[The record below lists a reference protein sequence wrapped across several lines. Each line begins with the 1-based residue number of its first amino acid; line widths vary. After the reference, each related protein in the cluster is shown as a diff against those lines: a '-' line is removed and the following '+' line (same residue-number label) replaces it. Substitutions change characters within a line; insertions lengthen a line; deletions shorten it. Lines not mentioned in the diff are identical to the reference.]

1 MMFLLIHLKKLFGC
15 EETINHEAV
24 HSLPKW
30 VQTTLRESKLSSPL
44 PSKTRS
50 SLSAH
55 LHDFANLASS
65 LILLSC
71 LQGADEPQ
79 SFEEAQAN
87 PNWMQAMQEEISSIE
102 KNQT

>member
-1 MMFLLIHLKKLFGC
+1 MSLVTL
-15 EETINHEAV
+15 EEVVYEEPIDHEAV

-44 PSKTRS
+44 PSRPRS
-50 SLSAH
+50 GSSAH
-55 LHDFANLASS
+55 LGDSANLASS

-71 LQGADEPQ
+71 LQDANEPE

-87 PNWMQAMQEEISSIE
+87 PIWMQVMPEEISSIE